1 MAMFGGKGK
10 QEEFQ
15 TENIRESSSL
25 FKVKAGGEGC
35 LRGVKAESRQMSQSR
50 AMVCL
55 GIGKDMVTAEQGYE
69 GECREA
75 GQEEVKATIFI
86 LTTDFSRTLLFL
98 KYEHR

>member
-35 LRGVKAESRQMSQSR
+35 LRGVKAENRQMSQSR

-69 GECREA
+69 GVQRGWSRGSEGHKFYLDNRF
-75 GQEEVKATIFI
+75 QRNPFIFEI
-86 LTTDFSRTLLFL
+86 
-98 KYEHR
+98 